1 VLLNPGDTVWFENP
15 GAIGARN
22 SFRAHGMDLVPVPI
36 DDQGIDVQ
44 EGLRRAPHFRLAFV
58 TPSHQQPVGATLSLA
73 RRIELLQAAE
83 QSDAWILEDDYD
95 GEFRYRRTPLPTL
108 QSLDTTERVIYV
120 GTFSKS
126 LFPALRLGYFVAPPI
141 LVDTFRRVS
150 GAFLQAAPSNLQA
163 VLADFMEE
171 GHFATHIRRMCKI
184 YAARHDALM
193 AAATQR
199 LGGLVKVMPTETGFH
214 TIGLLADGLDEQR
227 VSQAAA
233 DRGIS
238 VSPIG
243 RYCIRPIAMKGLVL
257 GFSTIGPADIRK
269 GAETLAQVLEE
280 LPR

>member
-1 VLLNPGDTVWFENP
+1 
-15 GAIGARN
+15 
-22 SFRAHGMDLVPVPI
+22 MDLVPVPI